1 MLLFQGDSE
10 LGIKGMISACKRK
23 VMLSKNYFCCFVL
36 LMVAGCASSLECEI
50 RVEPVGQHDTDVD
63 RTFCREYAERY
74 GVINLGP
81 MMGDRSQNQ
90 PDRQRRNR
98 LFVICMEE
106 KGYRF

>member
-1 MLLFQGDSE
+1 M
-10 LGIKGMISACKRK
+10 
-23 VMLSKNYFCCFVL
+23 L
-36 LMVAGCASSLECEI
+36 LMVVGCASPLDREVRQYPET
-50 RVEPVGQHDTDVD
+50 PHDQAAD
-63 RTFCREYAERY
+63 RAACLDYAKLN

-81 MMGDRSQNQ
+81 MMGDAAQNQ

>member
-1 MLLFQGDSE
+1 MLL
-10 LGIKGMISACKRK
+10 
-23 VMLSKNYFCCFVL
+23 L
-36 LMVAGCASSLECEI
+36 LIAGCASPLERSP
-50 RVEPVGQHDTDVD
+50 RVFPAGAYDQVAD
-63 RTFCREYAERY
+63 RAFCLDYAERY

-81 MMGDRSQNQ
+81 MMGDRAQNR